1 MGELPL
7 RGAALYEEGR
17 GSNWGSS
24 RYAGLLDL
32 RRDEAAHG
40 GAPATRGCLMGGWRR
55 LQMGELP
62 LRGAALYEEGR
73 GSNWGSSRC
82 AGLLDLRRDEAA
94 HGGAPAARGY
104 SISEGTRP
112 QLGELPSR
120 GAASWG
126 DGRGCSWQGVSIG
139 CGSFMGCE
147 L

>member
-32 RRDEAAHG
+32 RRDEAANG
-40 GAPATRGCLMGGWRR
+40 GARAARGCSMGGWRR
-55 LQMGELP
+55 QHMGELP

-73 GSNWGSSRC
+73 GSNWGSSRY

-94 HGGAPAARGY
+94 NGGARAARGCSMGGWRRQHMGELPLRGAALYEEGRAAIGGAPA
-104 SISEGTRP
+104 T
-112 QLGELPSR
+112 
-120 GAASWG
+120 
-126 DGRGCSWQGVSIG
+126 RGCSI
-139 CGSFMGCE
+139 
-147 L
+147 